1 MTLQIV
7 PLICVQRIYRVT
19 SFMLLQIVTGTC
31 VFPTT
36 ADRTWLRL
44 TASPCLAHQGRCAG
58 RQLTQGGQSC
68 RCRAPGRHV
77 VHLSFANR
85 L

>member
-44 TASPCLAHQGRCAG
+44 TASPTKADALVD
-58 RQLTQGGQSC
+58 S
-68 RCRAPGRHV
+68 
-77 VHLSFANR
+77 
-85 L
+85 